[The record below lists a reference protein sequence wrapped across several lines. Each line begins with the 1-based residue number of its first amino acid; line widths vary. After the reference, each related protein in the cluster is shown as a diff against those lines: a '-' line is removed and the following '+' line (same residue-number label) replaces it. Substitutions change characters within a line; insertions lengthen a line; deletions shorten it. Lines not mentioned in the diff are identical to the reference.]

1 MMMGGGGRRGE
12 RRRGEE
18 CGAPSLQN
26 EDPTPQDGGWE
37 KKPGEHM
44 QYTPLLGP
52 ARMKVGM
59 ASRGSAGLVAPPVRA
74 PAAAPPAPAA
84 ARRASAA
91 ARTPRRQRS
100 PPATSSSSPKSS
112 SKRTSPAGRTGEPV
126 RASARR
132 SMRPRGCGDRSKLE
146 PKWLR
151 RSLFRGWASCASS
164 AHTSNGKHAASD
176 PASSDRAPGAPRQS
190 EEAFARRISKTA
202 ALARIRHRAPWH
214 VEAC

>member
-1 MMMGGGGRRGE
+1 
-12 RRRGEE
+12 
-18 CGAPSLQN
+18 
-26 EDPTPQDGGWE
+26 
-37 KKPGEHM
+37 M
-44 QYTPLLGP
+44 QYTLLLGP

-74 PAAAPPAPAA
+74 PAAAPPTPAA

-132 SMRPRGCGDRSKLE
+132 SMRPRGCGDRSKLDE

-164 AHTSNGKHAASD
+164 AHTTSNGKHAAAASD
-176 PASSDRAPGAPRQS
+176 PASSDKAPGAPRQS
-190 EEAFARRISKTA
+190 EEAFARKISKTA
-202 ALARIRHRAPWH
+202 QDGILLEEGPMMSLQEASKQSGVHLSR
-214 VEAC
+214 VEAVLCCQLAGFVVAERNQVRTPKLR